1 MITLT
6 ILAVAVAVIVA
17 IILTLGAGF
26 IVVFGDIIVAALFIM
41 GIIKFIGWL
50 KRNSKDNKEGKEE
63 AE

>member
-6 ILAVAVAVIVA
+6 ILATAFIVIVA
-17 IILTLGAGF
+17 IVLALGAGF
-26 IVVFGDIIVAALFIM
+26 IAIFGDLIIAVLVIG

-50 KRNSKDNKEGKEE
+50 KRNSKDNKERKEE